1 MTKKILA
8 GVLVVGLSLWGIALK
23 ADLEFDAKVFAKQL
37 HDKGYQDS
45 SAEINA
51 MQHQFSQKPENQ
63 SLSSQIDELSRTFEG
78 NFDSGK
84 KDDDK
89 LKSYFGQ
96 KTRDAA
102 QNKQPNQPG
111 LGETEEYAKQ
121 KHRFEIAQD
130 DALFKKHQKIS
141 ESDIDIKGG
150 VFQKGN
156 PSQPSNTAVSDKIIT
171 CRQGVAPQYHT
182 CTKRLKIR
190 TIPQPPIVKTVTAYF
205 TAQCYNLVSFNLDL
219 KTGSIGVYQCE
230 NKGSVN
236 VAIDNPIGEPDYPDK
251 TTIRLLSQQNI
262 GEGGVKFTT
271 KHMNPSAQ
279 NNFTA
284 SFTAFQ
290 PKTGGKK
297 KHNDNKNRVRGAKY
311 VWEVTIPQKPKLEK
325 VWEGCEDL
333 ERKEIEQSCEL
344 VEQEQFELNQTRTLP
359 EFPPITEPYWSETKG
374 FLCGGGRDI
383 NECESLIQQKCEQV
397 DSKCVAFKNNV
408 CVEYENTFR
417 CLVPDYQKGDG
428 LGFQNGELNFLS
440 GQGAPLQSGYSADD
454 FVEAVTGFSALTEM
468 GKEMQEGLGGIFGD
482 PNNPSIFRGKSY
494 QCRVNLGSFVRDC
507 CKLKGILQ
515 GLIGKCNEE
524 EKQLAVAAVKNKR
537 CVKVDGRYCHKKVAK
552 VCVEKRD
559 SYCCYGSQL
568 ARILQ
573 EIAHHQLGLS
583 WGDAEHPICSSLT
596 AEQLSKLNFD
606 EPCAQAKLA
615 GILSEVQGSVQ
626 DKFNRTQKAV
636 SALKNLQIKTKE
648 WEQSQK
654 QGGQK

>member
-1 MTKKILA
+1 MTNKILA
-8 GVLVVGLSLWGIALK
+8 GLWAMGLVFWCIALK
-23 ADLEFDAKVFAKQL
+23 ADLEAEGKMFAKQL
-37 HDKGYQDS
+37 HDKGYQDQ
-45 SAEINA
+45 SAEINS

-63 SLSSQIDELSRTFEG
+63 SLSSQIDELSKTFEG
-78 NFDSGK
+78 NFDSSK
-84 KDDDK
+84 KDDDR
-89 LKSYFGQ
+89 LKHYFGQ
-96 KTRDAA
+96 KTRDTA

-111 LGETEEYAKQ
+111 LGEVEEYAKQ
-121 KHRFEIAQD
+121 KHRFEIAKD
-130 DALFKKHQKIS
+130 DVLFKKYQEITESKIDDK
-141 ESDIDIKGG
+141 EG

-156 PSQPSNTAVSDKIIT
+156 LPSPLDTILTDKIVT

-190 TIPQPPIVKTVTAYF
+190 AIPQPPVVKTVTAAF
-205 TAQCYNLVSFNLDL
+205 TAQCYNLVTFNLDL
-219 KTGSIGVYQCE
+219 KTGKIGVSQCE
-230 NKGSVN
+230 NKGTEN
-236 VAIDNPIGEPDYPDK
+236 VSIIDPIGEPDYPDK
-251 TTIRLLSQQNI
+251 TTIQLLSQQNI

-279 NNFTA
+279 NGFTA

-297 KHNDNKNRVRGAKY
+297 KHNDNKNRVRGGKY

-333 ERKEIEQSCEL
+333 ERKEIEQNCEL
-344 VEQEQFELNQTRTLP
+344 VEQEQFELNETRTLP

-383 NECESLIQQKCEQV
+383 DECEAFTQQKCEQV
-397 DSKCVAFKNNV
+397 DSKCVDFKNGL

-417 CLVPDYQKGDG
+417 CRIADYQKGEG
-428 LGFQNGELNFLS
+428 LSFQNGELGFLP
-440 GQGAPLQSGYSADD
+440 GQGSSPQSGYSADD

-482 PNNPSIFRGKSY
+482 PNNPSIFRGQSH

-524 EKQLAVAAVKNKR
+524 ERQLAVFAVKNKR
-537 CVKVDGRYCHKKVAK
+537 CIKVDGRYCHKKVAK

-606 EPCAQAKLA
+606 EPYAQAKLA